1 MEFPLKGFIDIRIWL
16 MLYLYNDRLSHYYVY
31 ITRIQSKSLKANRP
45 NTIIIDMHMGLLLN
59 RISFNITT
67 SILLIKQ
74 TPDLWTCYRQMNH
87 SNATKIIYINSG
99 DLVMHDIIWNNMDM
113 KLFYKDD
120 QEERIDNE
128 CKLLFI

>member
-1 MEFPLKGFIDIRIWL
+1 MEFPLKGFFDIRIWL

-31 ITRIQSKSLKANRP
+31 ITSIQSKSVYLSSI
-45 NTIIIDMHMGLLLN
+45 IIIDIYIWDCN
-59 RISFNITT
+59 TRIFFNTT
-67 SILLIKQ
+67 ASILLEKQ

-99 DLVMHDIIWNNMDM
+99 DLVMHDIIWSNMDM

-128 CKLLFI
+128 CKLIFI